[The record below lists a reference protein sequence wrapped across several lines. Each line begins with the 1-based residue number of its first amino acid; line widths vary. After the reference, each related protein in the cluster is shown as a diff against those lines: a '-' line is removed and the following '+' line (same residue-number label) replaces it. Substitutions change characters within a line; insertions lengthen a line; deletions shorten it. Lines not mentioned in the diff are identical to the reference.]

1 MTMIPRELNVDEMLG
16 LKLDG
21 IKLIEASAGTGKT
34 YTIANLYL
42 RYILDGRLSSEI
54 LVVTFTKAATE
65 ELRGRIRS
73 RLYEALNLF
82 QNLKDSKD
90 QFLEK
95 LLIQFQSLDSELKKE
110 SILRLQLALRSMD
123 EAAISTIHSFCQR
136 ALREHALAGKYY
148 FDSEVLVDDDELW
161 QSAARDWWRRQ
172 TYLLDTSELSLLLE
186 SVQNFPTFN
195 GWLSE
200 IRKKPAVHF
209 IPAAVSTLEKCFIE
223 FRSLDKNLL
232 DLAAQWRV
240 ESAELKNIIRHS
252 KVLSRAKK
260 IPYHA
265 DNLDVFFQ
273 DCDTY
278 FNAKLAFPLPHD
290 FKFLASAILHEN
302 SMASKR
308 GQDAELDRS
317 FFATAGKIN
326 EIISQLQCQIK
337 TSALLEAL
345 DYVSTQVKGVKEE
358 SRLLAY
364 QDQLELLL
372 QALNSN
378 SGSELAQVLRDQ
390 FPAAMIDEF
399 QDTDSIQYEIFKTLY
414 YQQPNVGLTLIGD
427 PKQSIYSF
435 RGGDIFT
442 YMKAKNLENIQQ
454 YSLQTNWRSQS
465 DLVDAV
471 NRFFSYREQSFIF
484 SDSIA
489 FTAVEASPQN
499 AANTLAVDDVTEP
512 AMSLWHIPLQADN
525 RPLSKAGA
533 SQSLNQTTASE
544 IARLLKGGREG
555 RTKINGQPLRSG
567 DIAILVRTAYQGE
580 DLRQVLESRGI
591 NSVTIGRDKVF
602 ESEEATGMYYLLE
615 AVAHPDD
622 RQLVRRAL
630 ASSVLYLSVSE
641 ISDLAGQNSNC
652 QDWSNQFQNL
662 HHLWL
667 VRGFIPMFQQ
677 LLQIFKLGQKL
688 SKREQA
694 ERRLTNL
701 LHLAELLQQQ
711 SSRSAGIDDL
721 LNWFLR
727 QMNESNSEEAEL
739 RLESDQAL
747 VKIVTIH
754 KSKGLEYPVV
764 FIPYLWSCN
773 SVAGLKNGILHFHD
787 DGFISVCDLGSEDF
801 SRHCLLADKER
812 LAEDVRLL
820 YVALTRARSKVY
832 LAWGVAGS
840 TGRSGNSSQTALA
853 YLLHSKQ
860 SADDLDSEAAK
871 GFSNP
876 EALFEELQSFVK
888 TAGSSIE
895 LITLPSVDQEII
907 LSPDK
912 SLVTPL
918 QARDFHAM
926 KSSAWRINS
935 FSNLTR
941 DVHQQPHTGS
951 MAKTTD
957 AILNFPAGS
966 HVGLLLHTIFEHL
979 DFKSDIDTQCDNLIP
994 RFAPRF
1000 GLEGGAC
1007 QSVLSDWLKQVLQTE
1022 LIQPG
1027 LSLSVLSSQQR
1038 LNEIAFDFA
1047 LDYAD
1052 INRLNELLTEISGAQ
1067 LEDLSAHNFRGL
1079 ITGVIDLVF
1088 EYRGKYYLADYKSN
1102 LLGTR
1107 LEDYSPDH
1115 LRQAMLDRRYD
1126 LQLLIY
1132 TIALHRYLRKRI
1144 PGYDYET
1151 HFGGAYYLFIRA
1163 MRPQNG
1169 TKYGV
1174 HFERPVATEIEALD
1188 QIFASTASM
1197 NGERL

>member
-1 MTMIPRELNVDEMLG
+1 MTMLPRELNVDEMLG
-16 LKLDG
+16 LKLEG

-42 RYILDGRLSSEI
+42 RYILDGKLSSEI

-65 ELRGRIRS
+65 ELRGRIRL

-82 QNLKDSKD
+82 QNPKDSND
-90 QFLEK
+90 QFLAK
-95 LLIQFQSLDSELKKE
+95 LLIQFQSLDNETKEE

-123 EAAISTIHSFCQR
+123 EAAISTIHSFCQS
-136 ALREHALAGKYY
+136 ALREHALAGRYF
-148 FDSEVLVDDDELW
+148 FDSEVLVDDGELW
-161 QSAARDWWRRQ
+161 QSSARDWWRNQ
-172 TYLLDTSELSLLLE
+172 TYRLEASELSLLLE
-186 SVQNFPTFN
+186 SVKNFPTFN
-195 GWLSE
+195 GWLNE
-200 IRKKPAVHF
+200 IRKKPALHF
-209 IPAAVSTLEKCFIE
+209 IPTAVRTLEKCFEE
-223 FRSLDKNLL
+223 FRSLDKELVG
-232 DLAAQWRV
+232 LAEQWRL
-240 ESAELKNIIRHS
+240 EAADLKDILRYS
-252 KVLSRAKK
+252 KVLSRTKK
-260 IPYHA
+260 LPYHA
-265 DNLDVFFQ
+265 DNLDDFFK

-278 FNAKLAFPLPHD
+278 FDAGQAFPLPHN
-290 FKFLASAILHEN
+290 FKFLANTVLHEN
-302 SMASKR
+302 SVASKR
-308 GQDAELDRS
+308 GQDAQLDKS
-317 FFATAGKIN
+317 FFAAAGKISQ
-326 EIISQLQCQIK
+326 IIYQLQSQIK

-345 DYVSTQVKGVKEE
+345 DTISIQVKKFKEE
-358 SRLLAY
+358 NRLLAY

-372 QALNSN
+372 QALNSD
-378 SGSELAQVLRDQ
+378 SGGELALVLRNQ
-390 FPAAMIDEF
+390 FPVAMIDEF
-399 QDTDSIQYEIFKTLY
+399 QDTDSIQYEIFKILY
-414 YQQPNVGLTLIGD
+414 YQQPNVSLTLIGD
-427 PKQSIYSF
+427 PKQAIYSF

-442 YMKAKNLENIQQ
+442 YMKAKSLEDIQQ
-454 YSLQTNWRSQS
+454 YSLQTNWRSQA
-465 DLVDAV
+465 DLVYAV
-471 NRFFSYREQSFIF
+471 NKFFSYRKQSFIF
-484 SDSIA
+484 SDSIT
-489 FTAVEASPQN
+489 FTSVEASPQN
-499 AANTLAVDDVTEP
+499 DANALTINDVTEP

-525 RPLSKAGA
+525 KPFSKAGA
-533 SQSLNQTTASE
+533 SQSLNQATASE

-580 DLRQVLESRGI
+580 GLRQVLESRGI
-591 NSVTIGRDKVF
+591 NSVTIGRDRVF
-602 ESEEATGMYYLLE
+602 ESEEATGLYYLLE
-615 AVAHPDD
+615 AAAHPDD

-630 ASSVLYLSVSE
+630 ASSVLYLTVSE
-641 ISDLAGQNSNC
+641 ISDLTSQNSNW
-652 QDWSNQFQNL
+652 QDWSSQFQDL

-677 LLQIFKLGQKL
+677 LLQILNLGQKL

-739 RLESDQAL
+739 RLESDQSL

-773 SVAGLKNGILHFHD
+773 SLAGLKNGILHFHD
-787 DGFISVCDLGSEDF
+787 AAFNSVCDLGSEDF
-801 SRHCLLADKER
+801 SKHCLLADKER

-840 TGRSGNSSQTALA
+840 KGRSGNSSQTALA

-860 SADDLDSEAAK
+860 SADDLKNVAAN
-871 GFSNP
+871 GISDP
-876 EALFEELQSFVK
+876 VTLFEELQSFVK
-888 TAGSSIE
+888 TAASSIE
-895 LITLPSVDQEII
+895 LTTLPGIDEEII
-907 LSPDK
+907 LSPDT
-912 SLVTPL
+912 SPATPL

-926 KSSAWRINS
+926 KSSPWRINS
-935 FSNLTR
+935 FSSLTR
-941 DVHQQPHTGS
+941 DIHQQPHTGS
-951 MAKTTD
+951 VAKTADT
-957 AILNFPAGS
+957 ILNFPAGS

-979 DFKSDIDTQCDNLIP
+979 DFDSDIDTQCEHLIP

-1000 GLEGGAC
+1000 GLDAVAC
-1007 QSVLSDWLKQVLQTE
+1007 QSVLSDWFKQVLQTE

-1052 INRLNELLTEISGAQ
+1052 ISQLNKLLTEVSGAQ

-1107 LEDYSPDH
+1107 LEDYSPDL
-1115 LRQAMLDRRYD
+1115 LRQAMFDRRYD

-1132 TIALHRYLRKRI
+1132 SIALHRYLRKRV
-1144 PGYDYET
+1144 PDYDYET

-1163 MRPQNG
+1163 MRPHSG
-1169 TKYGV
+1169 TKYGI
-1174 HFERPVATEIEALD
+1174 HFERPTYTEIETLD
-1188 QIFASTASM
+1188 QIFASTASTS
-1197 NGERL
+1197 GEQL

>member
-1 MTMIPRELNVDEMLG
+1 MIPRELNVDEMLG

-65 ELRGRIRS
+65 ELRGRIRL
-73 RLYEALNLF
+73 RLYEALNLL
-82 QNLKDSKD
+82 QSPKDSKD
-90 QFLEK
+90 QFLTK
-95 LLIQFQSLDSELKKE
+95 LLIQFQSLDSELKNE
-110 SILRLQLALRSMD
+110 LILRLQLALRSMD

-136 ALREHALAGKYY
+136 ALREHALAGNYY

-161 QSAARDWWRRQ
+161 QSSARDWWRKQ
-172 TYLLDTSELSLLLE
+172 TYQLEASELSLLLD
-186 SVQNFPTFN
+186 SVQNFSTFN
-195 GWLSE
+195 DWLNE
-200 IRKKPAVHF
+200 IRKKPAVQF
-209 IPAAVSTLEKCFIE
+209 IPTAVSTLEKCFIE
-223 FRSLDKNLL
+223 YRNLDKNLL
-232 DLAAQWRV
+232 DLAEQWRL
-240 ESAELKNIIRHS
+240 ESADLRDVLRHS

-260 IPYHA
+260 LPYHA
-265 DNLDVFFQ
+265 DNLDDLFQ
-273 DCDTY
+273 DCDAY
-278 FNAKLAFPLPHD
+278 FIEGKAFPLPHN
-290 FKFLASAILHEN
+290 FKFLANSVLHEN
-302 SMASKR
+302 SVKSKR

-317 FFATAGKIN
+317 FFAAAGEIN
-326 EIISQLQCQIK
+326 QTISQLQSQIK

-345 DYVSTQVKGVKEE
+345 DTISKQVNRVKVEN
-358 SRLLAY
+358 RLLTY

-378 SGSELAQVLRDQ
+378 SGDELALVLRNQ
-390 FPAAMIDEF
+390 FPVAMIDEF
-399 QDTDSIQYEIFKTLY
+399 QDTDSIQYEIFKLLY
-414 YQQPNVGLTLIGD
+414 YQQPNVSLTLIGD
-427 PKQSIYSF
+427 PKQAIYSF

-442 YMKAKNLENIQQ
+442 YMKAKNLKNIQQ

-471 NRFFSYREQSFIF
+471 NWFFSYREQSFIF
-484 SDSIA
+484 SDSID

-499 AANTLAVDDVTEP
+499 ASSTLTIDDVIEP
-512 AMSLWHIPLQADN
+512 AMSLWHIPLQTDN
-525 RPLSKAGA
+525 KPLNKAEA
-533 SQSLNQTTASE
+533 SQSLNQATASE
-544 IARLLKGGREG
+544 IERLLKGGCEE

-580 DLRQVLESRGI
+580 GLRQVLESRGI

-602 ESEEATGMYYLLE
+602 ESEEATGLYYLLE

-630 ASSVLYLSVSE
+630 ASSLLYLNVSE
-641 ISDLAGQNSNC
+641 ISDLTGQNSSW
-652 QDWSNQFQNL
+652 QDWSSQFQNL

-677 LLQIFKLGQKL
+677 LLQIFNLGQKL

-739 RLESDQAL
+739 RLENDQAL

-773 SVAGLKNGILHFHD
+773 SLAGLKNSILHFHD
-787 DGFISVCDLGSEDF
+787 ASFNSVCDLGSEDF
-801 SRHCLLADKER
+801 TRHCLLADKER

-840 TGRSGNSSQTALA
+840 KGRSGNSSQTALA

-860 SADDLDSEAAK
+860 SANDLDNEAAN
-871 GFSNP
+871 GISNP
-876 EALFEELQSFVK
+876 DTLFEELQSLVK

-895 LITLPSVDQEII
+895 LTTLPGIDEEII

-912 SLVTPL
+912 SLATPL
-918 QARDFHAM
+918 QARDFHAT

-951 MAKTTD
+951 KAKTTD
-957 AILNFPAGS
+957 VILNFPAGS

-979 DFKSDIDTQCDNLIP
+979 DFDSSIDTQCESLIR

-1000 GLEGGAC
+1000 GLDNGAC
-1007 QSVLSDWLKQVLQTE
+1007 QSVLSDWVKQVLQTE
-1022 LIQPG
+1022 LVQPG
-1027 LSLSVLSSQQR
+1027 LSLSVLSNQQR

-1052 INRLNELLTEISGAQ
+1052 ISQLNKLLFEISGPQ
-1067 LEDLSAHNFRGL
+1067 LEDLDAHNFRGL

-1107 LEDYSPDH
+1107 LEDYTPDH
-1115 LRQAMLDRRYD
+1115 LRQAMFDRRYD

-1132 TIALHRYLRKRI
+1132 SIALHRYLRSRV
-1144 PGYDYET
+1144 PDYDYET

-1163 MRPQNG
+1163 MRPDSG

-1174 HFERPVATEIEALD
+1174 HFERPASTEIEALD
-1188 QIFASTASM
+1188 QIFASTACSS
-1197 NGERL
+1197 GEQL